1 MRAFLGDFEEVIF
14 CECFGQ
20 GLFVEPMADIKAA
33 LAHARLVAK
42 TAGNA
47 GNTGNTGN
55 TENNSS
61 DIKPFGAIELAA
73 INQVGNTGNT
83 SRRWLVAK
91 VTTCKKWQHR
101 IGNRKDTCKT
111 TA

>member
-1 MRAFLGDFEEVIF
+1 
-14 CECFGQ
+14 
-20 GLFVEPMADIKAA
+20 MADIKAA
-33 LAHARLVAK
+33 LAYARLVAK

-47 GNTGNTGN
+47 RNTGN

-83 SRRWLVAK
+83 SRRWLVAN
-91 VTTCKKWQHR
+91 VTTCKKWQR
-101 IGNRKDTCKT
+101 RSGNRKDTC